1 MKMSRLATLS
11 MLLFTGLLAA
21 CDLTFTPPN
30 PTLPSEP
37 VQVTMTAEPEDTP
50 TPAVGS
56 PSPSPSPS
64 RPPRLADATDTLIPG
79 TATEA
84 PTPTE
89 TPGPYEYVIQPND
102 TLYFIIQLPP
112 WNYRSFDVVN
122 EILRLNPN
130 ITSVDRL
137 PPPGSTILIPRPTIP
152 PTPIG
157 YELTVA
163 ARPPS
168 LQTAQPEGTMQVME
182 VVVREGNTILGIAE
196 QNNTTLSVLRRLNP
210 QLVFLNCDFSNPS
223 GGPNCNVPLIVGQT
237 VNVPAPTP
245 TPTLSPT
252 FSGNETPL
260 PTPTFVPPLLVFP
273 PNGVTLTGGAFQL
286 QWVSAGVLRG
296 DQVYLVQIEDQTTGA
311 SFIDVTRSTSYP
323 LPRGLVPNDET
334 AHQMRWRVSI
344 AEPNSAGDYQLI
356 GGEAQWRAF
365 QWRGQ

>member
-1 MKMSRLATLS
+1 MKMSPFVTLS
-11 MLLFTGLLAA
+11 MVLLGGLLSA

-30 PTLPSEP
+30 PTVQSEP
-37 VQVTMTAEPEDTP
+37 VQLTMTFSLEDTP
-50 TPAVGS
+50 TSAVVL

-64 RPPRLADATDTLIPG
+64 RQPRLAEPTDTLLPG

-112 WNYRSFDVVN
+112 WNYRNFDVVN

-130 ITSVDRL
+130 IASVDRL

-157 YELTVA
+157 YELTIA

-168 LQTAQPEGTMQVME
+168 LQTAQLEGEIQVIE

-223 GGPNCNVPLIVGQT
+223 GGPDCNVPLIVGQT

-260 PTPTFVPPLLVFP
+260 PTPTFAPPILVFP
-273 PNGVTLTGGAFQL
+273 PNGVTLTGGTFQL
-286 QWVSAGVLRG
+286 QWVSAGVLQG
-296 DQVYLVQIEDQTTGA
+296 DQVYLIQIEDRTTGA

-323 LPRGLVPNDET
+323 LPANLVPPDET
-334 AHQMRWRVSI
+334 LHQMRWRVSI
-344 AEPNSAGDYQLI
+344 AEPNSVGDYQFI
-356 GGEAQWRAF
+356 GGEAQWRSF
-365 QWRGQ
+365 QWRGR